1 MVFTCSVCAK
11 VHLTA
16 VGRTARRRDPCVQ
29 AGHRPQSDL
38 HQGSKDWSGLKGNLR
53 KSWTPGSRSHPARWE
68 LECGMGS
75 QVAPPE
81 PSGPS
86 DRSRLLWPL
95 VIMAAGFLYFFVQ
108 LPPKETAPTEV
119 SYSEVKTL
127 IRSGEVGEVVL
138 EDAAIV
144 ATLRQQ
150 TTESSKRVRAITPQ
164 QPDPALLPLLEDKS
178 VIITAEAPR
187 VPSVL
192 ISLLPWILILAFYF
206 WLSRRMTGGGISGGL
221 PGGIGDFL
229 GGRSAKPTKPT
240 RKVTF
245 ADVAGQD
252 EAKREV
258 SELVEFLRDP
268 DRFQKVGATVPH
280 GVLLMGPPGTGK
292 TLLARALAGEADV
305 PFFST
310 SGSEFIEVF
319 VGVGAG
325 RVRKMFEEARKQA
338 PSIIFIDELDSIGRT
353 RGTGLGGGNDERE
366 QTLNQIL
373 AELDGFSPR
382 EAVVVLAATNRPDVL
397 DPALLR
403 PGRFDRHVTLELP
416 DKRARRAILAVHVK
430 DLPLRADVDLDQVAA
445 GTPGFSGADLK
456 NLLNEAAITA
466 ARRSATDITSADL
479 DEARDKV
486 MMGTVRTLAIQPDE
500 KHRLAVHEAGHT
512 AVAFYNPDA
521 DPIYKVTIIP
531 RGRSLGSTH
540 MLPEHDRHTLPEA
553 YLRAQLTTLL
563 AGRAAEKLLLES
575 VSSGADDDI
584 HRATL
589 LARSMVARWGMDPD
603 IGPVDL
609 RDSEDHPFLGQ
620 QIAQPRSF
628 SDQTATRVDQ
638 AVVTLLHAAETEALQ
653 IIETHRGQITHLVTR
668 LEAEETLDLQAIRA
682 CLEPGTKITP
692 FVKHRK

>member
-1 MVFTCSVCAK
+1 MVILLVAFLFLPLLIPMGTE
-11 VHLTA
+11 
-16 VGRTARRRDPCVQ
+16 
-29 AGHRPQSDL
+29 
-38 HQGSKDWSGLKGNLR
+38 
-53 KSWTPGSRSHPARWE
+53 TP
-68 LECGMGS
+68 
-75 QVAPPE
+75 
-81 PSGPS
+81 
-86 DRSRLLWPL
+86 
-95 VIMAAGFLYFFVQ
+95 I
-108 LPPKETAPTEV
+108 EV
-119 SYSEVKTL
+119 SYSEIKTL
-127 IRSGEVGEVVL
+127 IRDGRVREATLEV
-138 EDAAIV
+138 AAIV
-144 ATLRQQ
+144 AVLHSPTAEGADRI
-150 TTESSKRVRAITPQ
+150 RAVTPQ
-164 QPDPALLPLLEDKS
+164 QPDAGLLPLLEDMG
-178 VIITAEAPR
+178 VIVTAKEPRAP
-187 VPSVL
+187 SIL
-192 ISLLPWILILAFYF
+192 LSLLPWVLILVFYF
-206 WLSRRMTGGGISGGL
+206 WLTRRMAGGLGGVSGGL

-229 GGRSAKPTKPT
+229 GGRASKPVKPR

-268 DRFQKVGATVPH
+268 DRFSKVGATVPH

-325 RVRKMFEEARKQA
+325 RVRKMFEEARKQS

-353 RGTGLGGGNDERE
+353 RGTGLGGGHDERE

-416 DKRARRAILAVHVK
+416 DKGARRAILDVHVK
-430 DLPLRADVDLDQVAA
+430 DLPLRADIDLDLVAA

-456 NLLNEAAITA
+456 NLLNEAAIMA
-466 ARRSATDITSADL
+466 ARRSAAEVTPEDL
-479 DEARDKV
+479 DQARDKV

-500 KHRLAVHEAGHT
+500 KHRLAVHEAGH
-512 AVAFYNPDA
+512 AAAAFYNPGA

-553 YLRAQLTTLL
+553 YLRMQLTTLL
-563 AGRAAEKLLLES
+563 AGRAAEKLLLGS

-584 HRATL
+584 RRATV
-589 LARSMVARWGMDPD
+589 LARSMVARWGMDAE

-628 SDQTATRVDQ
+628 SDQTAARVDA
-638 AVVTLLHAAETEALQ
+638 AVIALLHAAETQATQ
-653 IIETHRGQITHLVTR
+653 IIETHRDRIEQLVAR
-668 LEAEETLDLQAIRA
+668 LESDETLDLPAIRA
-682 CLEPGTKITP
+682 CLGPRDSITP
-692 FVKHRK
+692 FPKDRGRHHPPSAKGTP

>member
-1 MVFTCSVCAK
+1 MGNHSV
-11 VHLTA
+11 
-16 VGRTARRRDPCVQ
+16 
-29 AGHRPQSDL
+29 
-38 HQGSKDWSGLKGNLR
+38 
-53 KSWTPGSRSHPARWE
+53 
-68 LECGMGS
+68 
-75 QVAPPE
+75 PPE
-81 PSGPS
+81 PTNQPALKQ
-86 DRSRLLWPL
+86 LLWPIAFL
-95 VIMAAGFLYFFVQ
+95 LIVFAVFSTKLQTNQSLQAVIPYSQ
-108 LPPKETAPTEV
+108 IKEE
-119 SYSEVKTL
+119 
-127 IRSGEVGEVVL
+127 IRSGEVSEVTL
-138 EDAAIV
+138 EASAIV
-144 ATLRQQ
+144 AVLRSPTVEGVEQH
-150 TTESSKRVRAITPQ
+150 RAITPQ
-164 QPDPALLPLLEDKS
+164 QLDPDLLPLLEQRG
-178 VIITAEAPR
+178 VTINAEAPSSQ
-187 VPSVL
+187 SVL
-192 ISLLPWILILAFYF
+192 WSFLPWVLIFAFYF
-206 WLSRRMTGGGISGGL
+206 WLSRRVTGGGLSGGL

-338 PSIIFIDELDSIGRT
+338 PAIIFIDELDSIGRT
-353 RGTGLGGGNDERE
+353 RGTGLGGGHDERE

-373 AELDGFSPR
+373 AELDGFAER

-403 PGRFDRHVTLELP
+403 PGRFDRHVTLSLP
-416 DKRARRAILAVHVK
+416 DKVARRAILDVHVK
-430 DLPLRADVDLDQVAA
+430 GLPMHSDVDLDQVSA

-456 NLLNEAAITA
+456 NLLNEAAISA
-466 ARRSATDITSADL
+466 ARRSASDITVADL
-479 DEARDKV
+479 DEARDKI
-486 MMGTVRTLAIQPDE
+486 MMGTVRTLAIQPEE

-512 AVAFYNPDA
+512 AAAYYNPAA
-521 DPIYKVTIIP
+521 DPLYKVTIIP
-531 RGRSLGSTH
+531 RGRSLGTTH
-540 MLPEHDRHTLPEA
+540 MLPKIERHTLPEE
-553 YLRAQLTTLL
+553 YLLAQLTTLL
-563 AGRAAEKLLLES
+563 AGRAAEKLLLGS

-584 HRATL
+584 RRATA

-609 RDSEDHPFLGQ
+609 RENEDHPFLGQ
-620 QIAQPRSF
+620 QISQPRTF
-628 SDQTATRVDQ
+628 ADETAARVDQ
-638 AVVTLLHAAETEALQ
+638 AVMKLLRAAEGQAVRL
-653 IIETHRGQITHLVTR
+653 IEGHRDQMPVLVAR
-668 LEAEETLDLQAIRA
+668 LEAEETLDLEAIKL
-682 CLEPGTKITP
+682 CLEPNDKVRN
-692 FVKHRK
+692 FVKKPKSGKSPS